1 MSAPRV
7 LVAVV
12 LDQDTA
18 QVYWPGLE
26 PLLRGQVCS
35 VLWDLLIVDVSERQ
49 SENYAW
55 WLKQIEASW
64 PRCRVRRLSMP
75 DLGAPEYFADRSAQ
89 FTMGAN
95 RAVRCFGQWRS
106 YEALWLLRCD
116 ARPALDE
123 LQRLYDAGDLLPRP
137 DVGPPQEYDLLHD
150 PERARAAMRAVG
162 ISGGRSASG

>member
-1 MSAPRV
+1 MSSFDPRQRPPATRSGWHV
-7 LVAVV
+7 RVCEPNGTERLEDR
-12 LDQDTA
+12 LD
-18 QVYWPGLE
+18 
-26 PLLRGQVCS
+26 LR
-35 VLWDLLIVDVSERQ
+35 
-49 SENYAW
+49 
-55 WLKQIEASW
+55 
-64 PRCRVRRLSMP
+64 
-75 DLGAPEYFADRSAQ
+75 
-89 FTMGAN
+89 
-95 RAVRCFGQWRS
+95 QWRS